1 MCGIIGF
8 FHQKEAFS
16 RMQKGLEIMH
26 DRGKDGS
33 GYYDGKVQYADSPAK
48 LLLSIAEN
56 IIGHNLHAIVHT
68 VPQPLASQRAA
79 LVSNCEI
86 YNWKELAKEH
96 KIRAK
101 NDSELLFKLLKTL
114 GMKKTLPLLRGVY
127 AFAYW
132 NENTVF
138 LARDILGV
146 KPLWYNIEGKKLSF
160 SSEKKALGDAEELN
174 PRQILEYSVKTGN
187 IRFIERTFFSL
198 GKKIQGDVLAQL
210 EKNIIEA
217 VRIRIPE
224 RKFGLLFS
232 GGLDSVLLAKILK
245 DLKQDFT
252 CYIAATS
259 KNSPDLI
266 AAEEAAKVLGLPLQ
280 PIIVSEEETKEYLK
294 ILVPLI
300 EDSNV
305 IKVGVAL
312 PLYIASTIAKK
323 ERNKVIFSGSGA
335 DEVFGGYNRYKMGE
349 ISRLNQDCYSDL
361 LKIYEKNCYRDD
373 VITMHN
379 NLELRVPFLDKE
391 LVAFALA
398 IPPELKIKNG
408 EEKYILRQVA
418 LHLGIPEKISARKKK
433 AAQYGSGFDQALEK
447 LAKKEKKSKSKYLEQ
462 FYPKRNVRLGALIS
476 GGKDSLYAAYT
487 MQKQNY
493 AITCAISIKSANPHS
508 YMFHT
513 PNIHLVDLQAEAM
526 GIPLIVAETKG
537 EKEKELKDL
546 EKALKEA
553 KEKYQIEGI
562 VSGALYSN
570 YQRERL
576 EKAAEKIGLKVFSP
590 LWHIDQEQEVR
601 QLIREGFEI
610 VLSSVAAE
618 GLDKSWL
625 GRVLTEKDVD
635 RLVALQK
642 KVGLNVAGEGGEYE
656 SLVLSCPLFKKIIV
670 IEESEILIENQNI
683 AKLVVKKAKIL

>member
-138 LARDILGV
+138 LARD
-146 KPLWYNIEGKKLSF
+146 
-160 SSEKKALGDAEELN
+160 
-174 PRQILEYSVKTGN
+174 
-187 IRFIERTFFSL
+187 
-198 GKKIQGDVLAQL
+198 VLAQL

-259 KNSPDLI
+259 KN
-266 AAEEAAKVLGLPLQ
+266 
-280 PIIVSEEETKEYLK
+280 
-294 ILVPLI
+294 
-300 EDSNV
+300 
-305 IKVGVAL
+305 
-312 PLYIASTIAKK
+312 
-323 ERNKVIFSGSGA
+323 
-335 DEVFGGYNRYKMGE
+335 
-349 ISRLNQDCYSDL
+349 
-361 LKIYEKNCYRDD
+361 
-373 VITMHN
+373 
-379 NLELRVPFLDKE
+379 
-391 LVAFALA
+391 
-398 IPPELKIKNG
+398 
-408 EEKYILRQVA
+408 
-418 LHLGIPEKISARKKK
+418 
-433 AAQYGSGFDQALEK
+433 
-447 LAKKEKKSKSKYLEQ
+447 
-462 FYPKRNVRLGALIS
+462 
-476 GGKDSLYAAYT
+476 
-487 MQKQNY
+487 
-493 AITCAISIKSANPHS
+493 
-508 YMFHT
+508 T
-513 PNIHLVDLQAEAM
+513 PN
-526 GIPLIVAETKG
+526 LIT
-537 EKEKELKDL
+537 
-546 EKALKEA
+546 
-553 KEKYQIEGI
+553 
-562 VSGALYSN
+562 
-570 YQRERL
+570 
-576 EKAAEKIGLKVFSP
+576 
-590 LWHIDQEQEVR
+590 
-601 QLIREGFEI
+601 
-610 VLSSVAAE
+610 
-618 GLDKSWL
+618 
-625 GRVLTEKDVD
+625 T
-635 RLVALQK
+635 
-642 KVGLNVAGEGGEYE
+642 
-656 SLVLSCPLFKKIIV
+656 
-670 IEESEILIENQNI
+670 
-683 AKLVVKKAKIL
+683 